1 MTRGDGGSWHQP
13 GDPLRGQPASYLS
26 RVAEQAAANAQA
38 LDRVR
43 LDAIR
48 IDTDGRTATEAADL
62 AAAATGW
69 PGQTPSLA
77 FPHHTT

>member
-1 MTRGDGGSWHQP
+1 MTRGDGGSWPHP

-38 LDRVR
+38 LDRAR

-48 IDTDGRTATEAADL
+48 IDTDGCIATEAADL
-62 AAAATGW
+62 TAAATEW
-69 PGQTPSLA
+69 PGQSRSPA
-77 FPHHTT
+77 IPHHTT